1 MQIIKLNAI
10 DSTNRYL
17 ADLVSK
23 IPLKDYAVVV
33 AQYQSAGRGQRGSN
47 WQSEKGKNLIISIL
61 KKNIEIKVQDQ
72 FEINM
77 RVSMAIL
84 ITLKTFGIPN
94 LSVKWPND
102 ILSYNKKISGVLIQ
116 LITKKQKI
124 NQAIIGIGINVNQ
137 TYFDNLPQAS
147 SMKSVMGTAFDIEA
161 LTTEL
166 MAQLKHYFDIP
177 NTDKLMSEYESVLF
191 RKNEPSCFVNTQG
204 LSFVGIIQ
212 GVSKIG
218 MLRIRS
224 EKTIE
229 EFDLKSIQM
238 LY

>member
-23 IPLKDYAVVV
+23 IPLKDYAAVM
-33 AQYQSAGRGQRGSN
+33 AKYQSAGQGQRGSN

-84 ITLKTFGIPN
+84 MALKTFEIPN

-102 ILSYNKKISGVLIQ
+102 ILSDNKKISGVLIQ
-116 LITKKQKI
+116 LLTKNQKI
-124 NQAIIGIGINVNQ
+124 NQAIIGVGVNVNQ
-137 TYFDNLPQAS
+137 THFNNLPQAS
-147 SMKSVMGTAFDIEA
+147 SMKSITGTAFDIEA

-166 MAQLKHYFDIP
+166 MTQLKHYFDVT
-177 NTDKLMSEYESVLF
+177 NTDKLMTEYESVLF
-191 RKNEPSCFVNTQG
+191 RKNKPSTFVNIQG
-204 LSFVGIIQ
+204 VSFVGTIQ
-212 GVSKIG
+212 GVSKRG
-218 MLRIRS
+218 MLRVKS
-224 EKTIE
+224 EKVIE

-238 LY
+238 IY

>member
-17 ADLVSK
+17 ADYVSN
-23 IPLKDYAVVV
+23 IPLKDYAVVM
-33 AQYQSAGRGQRGSN
+33 AQYQSAGQGQRGSN

-61 KKNIEIKVQDQ
+61 KKNIKTKVQYQ

-84 ITLKTFGIPN
+84 ISLKTFGIPN

-102 ILSYNKKISGVLIQ
+102 ILSDNKKISGVLIQ
-116 LITKKQKI
+116 LIVKKEIIK
-124 NQAIIGIGINVNQ
+124 QAIIGIGINVNQ
-137 TYFDNLPQAS
+137 THFNNLPQAS
-147 SMKSVMGTAFDIEA
+147 SMKSITGTAFDIEA

-166 MAQLKHYFDIP
+166 MTQLKHYFDVT
-177 NTDKLMSEYESVLF
+177 NTDKLMTEYESVLF
-191 RKNEPSCFVNTQG
+191 RKNKPSTFVNIQG
-204 LSFVGIIQ
+204 VSFVGTIQ
-212 GVSKIG
+212 GVSKRG
-218 MLRIRS
+218 MLRVKS
-224 EKTIE
+224 EKVIE

-238 LY
+238 IY

>member
-17 ADLVSK
+17 ADYVSN
-23 IPLKDYAVVV
+23 IPLKDYAVVM
-33 AQYQSAGRGQRGSN
+33 AQYQSAGQGQRGSN

-61 KKNIEIKVQDQ
+61 KKNIKIKVQYQ

-102 ILSYNKKISGVLIQ
+102 ILSDNKKISGVLIQ
-116 LITKKQKI
+116 LLTKKQKI

-137 TYFDNLPQAS
+137 THFNNLPQAT
-147 SMKSVMGTAFDIEA
+147 SMKSITGTAFDIEI

-166 MAQLKHYFDIP
+166 MAQLKHYFEVPD
-177 NTDKLMSEYESVLF
+177 TDRLMSEYESVLF
-191 RKNEPSCFVNTQG
+191 RKNKQSAFVNNKG
-204 LSFVGIIQ
+204 VSFMGNIL
-212 GVSKIG
+212 GVSKSG
-218 MLRIRS
+218 MLRVQS
-224 EKTIE
+224 EKAIK

>member
-17 ADLVSK
+17 ADYVSN
-23 IPLKDYAVVV
+23 IPLKDYAVVM
-33 AQYQSAGRGQRGSN
+33 AQYQSAGQGQRGSN

-61 KKNIEIKVQDQ
+61 KKNIKTKVQDQ

-77 RVSMAIL
+77 RISMAVL
-84 ITLKTFGIPN
+84 ITLNTFGIPN

-102 ILSYNKKISGVLIQ
+102 ILSDNKKISGVLIQ
-116 LITKKQKI
+116 LLTKKQKI

-137 TYFDNLPQAS
+137 THFNNLPQAT
-147 SMKSVMGTAFDIEA
+147 SMKSILGTAFDIEVLA
-161 LTTEL
+161 TEL
-166 MAQLKHYFDIP
+166 MAQLKHYFEVP

-191 RKNEPSCFVNTQG
+191 KKNKPSTFVNIQG
-204 LSFVGIIQ
+204 VSFVGTIQ
-212 GVSKIG
+212 GVSKRG
-218 MLRIRS
+218 MLRVKS
-224 EKTIE
+224 EKVIE

-238 LY
+238 IY

>member
-17 ADLVSK
+17 ADYVSN
-23 IPLKDYAVVV
+23 IPLKDYAVVM
-33 AQYQSAGRGQRGSN
+33 AQYQSAGQGQRGSN

-61 KKNIEIKVQDQ
+61 KKNIKTKVQDQ

-77 RVSMAIL
+77 RISMAVL
-84 ITLKTFGIPN
+84 ITLNTFGIPN

-102 ILSYNKKISGVLIQ
+102 ILSDNKKISGVLIQ
-116 LITKKQKI
+116 LIVKKEIIK
-124 NQAIIGIGINVNQ
+124 QAIIGIGVNVNQ
-137 TYFDNLPQAS
+137 THFNNLPQSS
-147 SMKSVMGTAFDIEA
+147 SMKSITGTAFDIEA

-166 MAQLKHYFDIP
+166 MTQLKHYFDVT
-177 NTDKLMSEYESVLF
+177 NTDKLMTEYESVLF
-191 RKNEPSCFVNTQG
+191 RKNKPSTFVNIQG
-204 LSFVGIIQ
+204 VSFVGTIQ
-212 GVSKIG
+212 GVSKRG
-218 MLRIRS
+218 MLRVKS
-224 EKTIE
+224 EKVIE

>member
-17 ADLVSK
+17 ADYVSN
-23 IPLKDYAVVV
+23 IPLNDYAVAM
-33 AQYQSAGRGQRGSN
+33 AQYQSAGQGQRGSN

-61 KKNIEIKVQDQ
+61 KKNIKTKVQCQ

-102 ILSYNKKISGVLIQ
+102 ILSDNKKISGVLIQ
-116 LITKKQKI
+116 LLTKKQKI
-124 NQAIIGIGINVNQ
+124 NQAIIGIGVNVNQ
-137 TYFDNLPQAS
+137 THFNNLPQAS
-147 SMKSVMGTAFDIEA
+147 SMKSITGTAFDIEA

-166 MAQLKHYFDIP
+166 MAQLKHYFDVP
-177 NTDKLMSEYESVLF
+177 NMDKLMSEYESVLF
-191 RKNEPSCFVNTQG
+191 RKNKPSSFVNPQG
-204 LSFVGIIQ
+204 VSFLGTIQ

-218 MLRIRS
+218 MLRVKS
-224 EKTIE
+224 EKAIE

>member
-1 MQIIKLNAI
+1 MQIIKLDAI

-33 AQYQSAGRGQRGSN
+33 AQYQSAGQGQRGSN

-84 ITLKTFGIPN
+84 MALKTFEIPN

-102 ILSYNKKISGVLIQ
+102 ILSDNKKISGVLIQ
-116 LITKKQKI
+116 LLTKKQKI

-137 TYFDNLPQAS
+137 THFKNLPQATS
-147 SMKSVMGTAFDIEA
+147 IKSILGTAFDIEVLA
-161 LTTEL
+161 TEL
-166 MAQLKHYFDIP
+166 MAQLKHYFEVP

-191 RKNEPSCFVNTQG
+191 KKNKPSTFVNKKG
-204 LSFVGIIQ
+204 VSFMGIIL
-212 GVSKIG
+212 GVSKSG
-218 MLRIRS
+218 MLRVQS
-224 EKTIE
+224 EKAIE

>member
-23 IPLKDYAVVV
+23 IPLKDYAVVL
-33 AQYQSAGRGQRGSN
+33 AQYQSAGQGQRGSN
-47 WQSEKGKNLIISIL
+47 WQSENGKNLLISIL
-61 KKNIEIKVQDQ
+61 KKNIKTTVQDQ

-84 ITLKTFGIPN
+84 ITLKTFGIPK
-94 LSVKWPND
+94 LSIKWPND
-102 ILSYNKKISGVLIQ
+102 ILSDNKKISGVLIQ
-116 LITKKQKI
+116 LITKMQKI

-137 TYFDNLPQAS
+137 THFNNLPQAS
-147 SMKSVMGTAFDIEA
+147 SMKSVTGTDFDIEA

-166 MAQLKHYFDIP
+166 MAQIKHYFDDT
-177 NTDKLMSEYESVLF
+177 NTGILISEYESLLF
-191 RKNEPSCFVNTQG
+191 RKNKLSFFVNTQG
-204 LSFVGIIQ
+204 VTFTGTIK
-212 GVSKIG
+212 GVSKSG
-218 MLRIRS
+218 MLRVKS
-224 EKTIE
+224 EKKIE

>member
-10 DSTNRYL
+10 DSTNSYL

-23 IPLKDYAVVV
+23 ISLKDYAVVM
-33 AQYQSAGRGQRGSN
+33 AQYQSAGQGQRGSN

-61 KKNIEIKVQDQ
+61 KKNIKIKVQYQ

-102 ILSYNKKISGVLIQ
+102 ILSDNKKISGVLIQ
-116 LITKKQKI
+116 LLTKKQKI
-124 NQAIIGIGINVNQ
+124 NQAIICIGVNVNQ
-137 TYFDNLPQAS
+137 THFNNLPQAS
-147 SMKSVMGTAFDIEA
+147 SMKSITGTAFDIEA

-166 MAQLKHYFDIP
+166 MAQLKHYFDVP
-177 NTDKLMSEYESVLF
+177 NMDKLMSEYESVLF
-191 RKNEPSCFVNTQG
+191 RKNKPSSFVNPQG
-204 LSFVGIIQ
+204 VSFLGTIQ
-212 GVSKIG
+212 GVSKSG
-218 MLRIRS
+218 MLRVKS
-224 EKTIE
+224 EKAIE

>member
-17 ADLVSK
+17 ADYVSN
-23 IPLKDYAVVV
+23 IPLKDYAVVM
-33 AQYQSAGRGQRGSN
+33 AQYQSAGQGQRGSN

-61 KKNIEIKVQDQ
+61 KKNIKTKVQDQ

-77 RVSMAIL
+77 RISMAVL
-84 ITLKTFGIPN
+84 ITLNTFGIPN

-102 ILSYNKKISGVLIQ
+102 ILSDNKKISGVLIQ
-116 LITKKQKI
+116 LLTKKQKI

-137 TYFDNLPQAS
+137 THFNNLPQAT
-147 SMKSVMGTAFDIEA
+147 SMKSITGTAFDIEI

-166 MAQLKHYFDIP
+166 MAQLKHYFEVPD
-177 NTDKLMSEYESVLF
+177 TDRLMSEYESVLF
-191 RKNEPSCFVNTQG
+191 RKNKQSAFVNNKG
-204 LSFVGIIQ
+204 VSFMGNIL
-212 GVSKIG
+212 GVSKSG
-218 MLRIRS
+218 MLRVQS
-224 EKTIE
+224 EKAIK

>member
-23 IPLKDYAVVV
+23 IPLKDYAVVMT
-33 AQYQSAGRGQRGSN
+33 QYQSAGQGQRGSN

-61 KKNIEIKVQDQ
+61 KKNIKTKVQNQ

-77 RVSMAIL
+77 RVSMAVL

-102 ILSYNKKISGVLIQ
+102 ILSDNKKISGVLIQ
-116 LITKKQKI
+116 LLTKKQKI
-124 NQAIIGIGINVNQ
+124 NQAIIGIGVNVNQ
-137 TYFDNLPQAS
+137 THFNNLPQAS
-147 SMKSVMGTAFDIEA
+147 SMKSITGTFFDIEA

-166 MAQLKHYFDIP
+166 MAQLKHYFDVP

-191 RKNEPSCFVNTQG
+191 RKNMLSSFVTPQG
-204 LSFVGIIQ
+204 VSFVGTIQ
-212 GVSKIG
+212 GVSKSG
-218 MLRIRS
+218 MLRVKS
-224 EKTIE
+224 EKAIK

>member
-23 IPLKDYAVVV
+23 IPLKDYAVVM
-33 AQYQSAGRGQRGSN
+33 AQYQSAGQGQRGSN

-61 KKNIEIKVQDQ
+61 KKNIKTKVQDQ

-77 RVSMAIL
+77 RISMAVL
-84 ITLKTFGIPN
+84 ITLNTFGVPN

-102 ILSYNKKISGVLIQ
+102 ILSDNKKISGVLIQ
-116 LITKKQKI
+116 LIVKKEKI
-124 NQAIIGIGINVNQ
+124 KQAIIGIGINVNQ
-137 TYFDNLPQAS
+137 THFNNLPQAS
-147 SMKSVMGTAFDIEA
+147 SMKSITGTAFDIEG

-166 MAQLKHYFDIP
+166 MAQLKHYFDVT
-177 NTDKLMSEYESVLF
+177 NTDKLMAEYESVLF
-191 RKNEPSCFVNTQG
+191 RKNKPSTFVNTQG
-204 LSFVGIIQ
+204 VSFVGTIQ
-212 GVSKIG
+212 GVSKRG
-218 MLRIRS
+218 MLRVKS
-224 EKTIE
+224 EKVIE

-238 LY
+238 IY